1 MTATQLI
8 TLEQLLE
15 AREFRAAHQKELIE
29 KYRMPLVS
37 FTVNMPGESKKTQ
50 DSSIIFREGCNALVK
65 KLKET
70 DCGLEYYDSKNPDT
84 GFEGFFVVKTDERS
98 LKALMLKIEN
108 EHPLGRLFDLDV
120 IGVDGR
126 PISRETLGNSKR
138 ECLLC
143 EQDAHICARNR
154 GHTVE
159 NLIEKIHSMVD
170 SYIKIIS

>member
-1 MTATQLI
+1 M
-8 TLEQLLE
+8 
-15 AREFRAAHQKELIE
+15 
-29 KYRMPLVS
+29 
-37 FTVNMPGESKKTQ
+37 
-50 DSSIIFREGCNALVK
+50 
-65 KLKET
+65 
-70 DCGLEYYDSKNPDT
+70 EYYDSKNPDT
-84 GFEGFFVVKTDERS
+84 GFESFFVVKTDERS

-138 ECLLC
+138 KCLLC

-159 NLIEKIHSMVD
+159 TLIEKIHSMVD